1 MSESRSSRQPQLDE
15 HEAVSAAADSP
26 GELRPVC
33 FTLIPHVPAGTS
45 RHVLAQQLADHLRI
59 LTRASTA
66 DRYPVAAEVFVVAE
80 IPGLH
85 ASGQESPCLLVHGW
99 AERPWQRDDEWRHVF
114 QDFLEAV
121 TAWFLEEYPAP
132 LIQNPTYLPI
142 VGKIAE
148 KLVEISD
155 FAARTS
161 GELPPGWAGQI
172 AWHGPLVPMG
182 PSV

>member
-1 MSESRSSRQPQLDE
+1 MSESRSFRQPQ
-15 HEAVSAAADSP
+15 HEAASAATDTL
-26 GELRPVC
+26 GELRSVC

-45 RHVLAQQLADHLRI
+45 RRVLAQQLADHLST
-59 LTRASTA
+59 LTRAGTA
-66 DRYPVAAEVFVVAE
+66 DRYPVTAEVFVVAE

-85 ASGQESPCLLVHGW
+85 VSGQESPCLLVQGW

-114 QDFLEAV
+114 QDFLGGV

-132 LIQNPTYLPI
+132 APQDPTYLP
-142 VGKIAE
+142 VVEKMAE

-155 FAARTS
+155 FAAHTS

-172 AWHGPLVPMG
+172 AWRGPLVSMG
-182 PSV
+182 PSA

>member
-15 HEAVSAAADSP
+15 HEAASAAADTP
-26 GELRPVC
+26 GELRSVC

-45 RHVLAQQLADHLRI
+45 RRALAQQLADHLRT
-59 LTRASTA
+59 LTRAGTA

-99 AERPWQRDDEWRHVF
+99 AERPWQSGDEWRHVF
-114 QDFLEAV
+114 QDFLDAV

-132 LIQNPTYLPI
+132 VPQDTTYLP
-142 VGKIAE
+142 VVEKIAE

-155 FAARTS
+155 FAAHTS
-161 GELPPGWAGQI
+161 GELPPGWAEQI

-182 PSV
+182 PSA